1 MPSMYTGS
9 ELFRTDLEKIIFVDL
24 LGLNLVFH
32 FEAQKLIVLRS
43 LFNIAEVSCVLS
55 PMARSV
61 VSSAYT

>member
-32 FEAQKLIVLRS
+32 LEAQELIMLRLIVQH
-43 LFNIAEVSCVLS
+43 C
-55 PMARSV
+55 
-61 VSSAYT
+61 